1 MLSHVSQLAAR
12 TLRRT
17 VAAGASR
24 RAATSAAAA
33 EVSSSA
39 TSPLPFTE
47 EDIPA
52 IVDATERRVMSIFTE
67 CGGND
72 YIGEPFSITE
82 HSVQTAAAARAA
94 GETDEAVLSCLLHD
108 IGHMIGLE
116 AGTPPGMDGCG
127 TEEHERIGAEFL
139 GQLGFS
145 DVASYLALHHVNAK
159 RYKCA
164 KDPAYLAKLS
174 DASVT
179 TLRHQGGPMS
189 EEECAEVEA
198 DPRWP

>member
-1 MLSHVSQLAAR
+1 M
-12 TLRRT
+12 
-17 VAAGASR
+17 ASR
-24 RAATSAAAA
+24 RCATSAAAIA
-33 EVSSSA
+33 EDA
-39 TSPLPFTE
+39 TTAPAFTE

-82 HSVQTAAAARAA
+82 HSVQTAAAARH
-94 GETDEAVLSCLLHD
+94 GNETDEAVLSCLLHD

-127 TEEHERIGAEFL
+127 TEEHERVGAEFL

-159 RYKCA
+159 RYQCA
-164 KDPAYLAKLS
+164 RDPEYLAKLS

-189 EEECAEVEA
+189 EEECLEVEK